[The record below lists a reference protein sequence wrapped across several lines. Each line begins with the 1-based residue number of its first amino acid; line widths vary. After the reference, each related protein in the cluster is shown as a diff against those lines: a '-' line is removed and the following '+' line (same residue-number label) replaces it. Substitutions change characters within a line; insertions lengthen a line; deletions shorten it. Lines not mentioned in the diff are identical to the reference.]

1 MRIKSTYQ
9 HRSIRFLKVH
19 QHQQWKIKIYSI
31 SHKNEFANNS
41 LVMSAM
47 ENLENWLKLSETTT
61 FDTYHIAILMLH
73 DARDYQFA
81 IINWWIDEN
90 MLQHYVYTLNKEN
103 QFELF
108 SDNGIVTCVWELAV
122 LCHERNA
129 WVKHILMK
137 NANPDWNS
145 YLNDHL
151 NQNT

>member
-19 QHQQWKIKIYSI
+19 QHHQWKIKIYSI

-73 DARDYQFA
+73 D
-81 IINWWIDEN
+81 
-90 MLQHYVYTLNKEN
+90 
-103 QFELF
+103 
-108 SDNGIVTCVWELAV
+108 
-122 LCHERNA
+122 ERNA